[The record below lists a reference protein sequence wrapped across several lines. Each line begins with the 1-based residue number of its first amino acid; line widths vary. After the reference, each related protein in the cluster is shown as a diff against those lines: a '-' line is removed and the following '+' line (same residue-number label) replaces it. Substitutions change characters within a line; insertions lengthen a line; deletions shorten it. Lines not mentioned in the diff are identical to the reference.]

1 MGIEVTDVCMD
12 KEADCVIVYSNG
24 VSHDSDHETI
34 PNHHD
39 VAGSYVQQ
47 SAEDNTEVKEYEVKE
62 CTTENTFEMSGL
74 SHMEKGKEEQS
85 VVSSNPEAGLT
96 VEKVKP
102 EDVKTK
108 DNNKSRLVVKHA
120 SKATAGNVRTKHT
133 IPQPF
138 ALATEK
144 RASNGTR
151 PAAAEPTIVNKLSN
165 SNSARYLNA
174 KKHNQPPLVPRKPLQ
189 PNNKKHPDEEDS
201 CSVASSTA
209 ASARTI
215 KSRTTAA
222 AAPVFRC
229 TERAEKRREFYS
241 KLEEKQHALEA
252 EKSQNEARTKEEREA
267 AIKQLRKSLTFKAN
281 PMPSFYH
288 EGPPPKV
295 ELKKM
300 PPTRAK
306 SPKLGR
312 RKSCSDA
319 VNSNQ
324 GEKVKG
330 ASHVENRHS
339 LGIYIENT
347 TTLGST
353 NKNDSN
359 SIQNCHVIC
368 KLEDQPQKVEEMILP
383 MLNGH
388 SNADIPVV
396 QS

>member
-47 SAEDNTEVKEYEVKE
+47 SVEDNTEVKEYEVKE

-74 SHMEKGKEEQS
+74 SHMEKGKEEQN

-174 KKHNQPPLVPRKPLQ
+174 KKHNQVISAINLYFQYQYFRPRPVI
-189 PNNKKHPDEEDS
+189 
-201 CSVASSTA
+201 CSGTFLFLAISFKTFTHLA
-209 ASARTI
+209 AMI
-215 KSRTTAA
+215 
-222 AAPVFRC
+222 VQ
-229 TERAEKRREFYS
+229 AEG
-241 KLEEKQHALEA
+241 
-252 EKSQNEARTKEEREA
+252 
-267 AIKQLRKSLTFKAN
+267 KSLSQVLSLLFN
-281 PMPSFYH
+281 PR
-288 EGPPPKV
+288 PPH
-295 ELKKM
+295 
-300 PPTRAK
+300 PPTGHPLLAPFVMCQNCK
-306 SPKLGR
+306 SHADWLL
-312 RKSCSDA
+312 
-319 VNSNQ
+319 NMHFQ
-324 GEKVKG
+324 
-330 ASHVENRHS
+330 S
-339 LGIYIENT
+339 LM
-347 TTLGST
+347 T
-353 NKNDSN
+353 NKPFLNWLN
-359 SIQNCHVIC
+359 FKCFRKIKINVIF
-368 KLEDQPQKVEEMILP
+368 LEIVVL
-383 MLNGH
+383 LN
-388 SNADIPVV
+388 
-396 QS
+396 